1 MVWMVGNSRPYRAD
15 SPPLCDSRLAR
26 AGGGALS
33 APARKVS
40 SQARSALTA
49 RVGSRVRRA
58 HPLVRHQQIVHTLEA
73 PPELIGRYIGQCSPQ
88 RGVVAAGER
97 RVGEEHRVV
106 FPPLGIG
113 DGALRPALRRLA
125 AGGDGGAARRWA
137 LIGLVLTVLA
147 IGMMTR
153 ALYAGT

>member
-1 MVWMVGNSRPYRAD
+1 M
-15 SPPLCDSRLAR
+15 
-26 AGGGALS
+26 
-33 APARKVS
+33 
-40 SQARSALTA
+40 
-49 RVGSRVRRA
+49 
-58 HPLVRHQQIVHTLEA
+58 
-73 PPELIGRYIGQCSPQ
+73 
-88 RGVVAAGER
+88 
-97 RVGEEHRVV
+97 V